1 MALELIAVL
10 AVGAAVVAVVA
21 WRRARTL
28 AAALAEAAAGRARAE
43 EQVRRSERFT
53 DALMA
58 HSSDLISILNPDG
71 TIRFASPSH
80 AGVLGWQPEELVGM
94 NAFELAHPDDQPAL
108 LGAFAAGIGA
118 PERTVTQEFRIR
130 HRDGGWRVVE
140 SRARAALDDP
150 VIVGA
155 VISSRDI
162 TERRR
167 VEQDKA
173 ALLEMAHDIAGTLDL
188 QAVLDRVGQRTVRV
202 VPCDGI
208 ATAHWDAAAGVFRV
222 LATVGVPEPLAS
234 MARELTFPRGLGL
247 GGRMS
252 EGETVVI
259 DTPVDHD
266 DPFLQLLGGL
276 GVSAFVSTP
285 LFARG
290 RLVGGFWAFKQR
302 GRFHPPQV
310 QLIES
315 IGRQLAVAVE
325 AADLYAA
332 QRDEAAVAA
341 ALARLGREL
350 ISELDRP
357 ALLDRLCRV
366 TMAELGCDVSRTYL
380 RDLERDEYRAVAS
393 AGDTP
398 EQWEALRVLTI
409 PGAALLP
416 FIGALATRDVVQLD
430 IAAIARSDNPISRG
444 EGRTRVLAMA
454 LRRGGELIGVHA
466 ARYLDHPQ
474 PCTASQERIAGGI
487 AQLASLALENA
498 RLVAELDRADRV
510 KSDFVAS
517 MSHELR
523 TPLNVIIGYSDLLAD
538 QVFGELQAEQADTVR
553 RIGEQG
559 RELLELVNTTLDMS
573 RLESGRIP
581 LAEQEVDL
589 VALLSEI
596 ELEVHM
602 VRRHAGL
609 RLVWKVAAD
618 LPRLTT
624 DPIKLKVV
632 IKNLLLNAIKF
643 TDEGAVTLAAA
654 ADDGGIA
661 ISIAD
666 TGIGIDPE
674 LLPLIFEPFRQ
685 VENGERRGGVGLG
698 LHIVRRLLDMLGGAV
713 EVSSEPGRGST
724 FRVWV
729 PVQRGPTGL
738 ELGGGSEAPTSVG

>member
-1 MALELIAVL
+1 MSVELFAVL
-10 AVGAAVVAVVA
+10 AVVAGCGAALYR
-21 WRRARTL
+21 RRARRL
-28 AAALAEAAAGRARAE
+28 AAALAEAEMARARVE
-43 EQVRRSERFT
+43 EQVRQRERFT
-53 DALMA
+53 DALIA

-80 AGVLGWQPEELVGM
+80 ARVLGWQPAELVGT
-94 NAFELAHPDDQPAL
+94 NAFALVHPDDQPAL
-108 LGAFAAGIGA
+108 LEAFSAGVGT
-118 PERTVTQEFRIR
+118 PDVTVTREYRIR

-150 VIVGA
+150 VIAGA

-167 VEQDKA
+167 VERDKA

-202 VPCDGI
+202 VPCDGV

-222 LATVGVPEPLAS
+222 LATLGVPEPLAS
-234 MARELTFPRGLGL
+234 MARQLTFPRGMGL

-252 EGETVVI
+252 DGETVVLYEPA
-259 DTPVDHD
+259 THE

-285 LFARG
+285 LVVRG
-290 RLVGGFWAFKQR
+290 RLVGGFWAFKQQ

-315 IGRQLAVAVE
+315 IGRQLAMAVE

-332 QRDEAAVAA
+332 QREEAAVAA

-350 ISELDRP
+350 ISELDGP
-357 ALLDRLCRV
+357 ALLERLCRITV
-366 TMAELGCDVSRTYL
+366 EELGCDVSRTYL

-398 EQWEALRVLTI
+398 EQWEALRVLTFSSQTL
-409 PGAALLP
+409 AP
-416 FIGALATRDVVQLD
+416 FVGELARRDVVQLD
-430 IAAIARSDNPISRG
+430 IGGRVRG
-444 EGRTRVLAMA
+444 DDPLHRGADRARVLAMA
-454 LRRGGELIGVHA
+454 LRRGGELIGIHA
-466 ARYLDHPQ
+466 ARYFNRQ
-474 PCTASQERIAGGI
+474 APCSPSQERIAGGI

-538 QVFGELQAEQADTVR
+538 QVFGELAAEQADTVR

-581 LAEQEVDL
+581 LAVQQVDL

-596 ELEVHM
+596 ELEVHL
-602 VRRHAGL
+602 VRRQASL
-609 RLVWKVAAD
+609 RLVWNVPGD
-618 LPRLTT
+618 LPALAT

-632 IKNLLLNAIKF
+632 VKNLLLNAIKF
-643 TDEGAVTLAAA
+643 TDEGTITLSAACR
-654 ADDGGIA
+654 DGGVEIR
-661 ISIAD
+661 IAD
-666 TGIGIDPE
+666 TGIGIAADM
-674 LLPLIFEPFRQ
+674 LPHIFEPFRQ
-685 VENGERRGGVGLG
+685 AAQGNERRGGVGLG
-698 LHIVRRLLDMLGGAV
+698 LHIVRRLLDMLDG
-713 EVSSEPGRGST
+713 EVDVVSEPGRGST
-724 FRVWV
+724 FRVWIPLRAETPELEV
-729 PVQRGPTGL
+729 PERVVAQR
-738 ELGGGSEAPTSVG
+738 